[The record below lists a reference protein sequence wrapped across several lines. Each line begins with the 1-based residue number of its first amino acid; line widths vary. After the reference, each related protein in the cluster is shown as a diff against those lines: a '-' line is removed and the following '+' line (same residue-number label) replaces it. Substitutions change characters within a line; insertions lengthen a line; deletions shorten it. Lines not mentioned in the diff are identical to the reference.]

1 MALKQNEKTL
11 VGVALLAGGIGLF
24 VAVGMP
30 QFDAY
35 STNNTQV
42 TTLNEE
48 ITGLKTQK
56 DNLTAQIA
64 LLERNTDIPPGVNI
78 KTYTPENKEEVIKE
92 LLDQVVGLATG
103 AGNKFIS
110 LKPAEVTPLVA
121 PPEEQKEDDKTKA
134 AEAKAVTDPAAGTAT
149 TQPEG
154 EAAALP
160 PPLLNTF
167 GYEMAVR
174 GSYDTVH
181 NFLKAMTEQKEL
193 LEISGINIAYESMAS
208 GTSGSDSKVLD
219 PNYPIKLTAT
229 IRLALQP
236 ISP

>member
-1 MALKQNEKTL
+1 
-11 VGVALLAGGIGLF
+11 
-24 VAVGMP
+24 
-30 QFDAY
+30 
-35 STNNTQV
+35 V

-48 ITGLKTQK
+48 MTSLKSQK
-56 DNLTAQIA
+56 ETLTAQIA

-78 KTYTPENKEEVIKE
+78 KTYTPENKAEVIKE
-92 LLDQVVGLATG
+92 LLDQVVSLATG

-121 PPEEQKEDDKTKA
+121 PPEEKKEDDKTKA
-134 AEAKAVTDPAAGTAT
+134 ADATPATGATDAT
-149 TQPEG
+149 KPEG
-154 EAAALP
+154 EAEALP

-174 GSYDTVH
+174 GSYDTIH
-181 NFLKAMTEQKEL
+181 HFLKAMTEQKEL

-219 PNYPIKLTAT
+219 PNYPIRLTAT

-236 ISP
+236 VSP